1 LPLKHY
7 FVQCSNDAAE
17 DVMVSKTPVTKAA
30 KPAAKAPVK
39 RAPVKSTKSA
49 SVPAKAKPVPTPA
62 PVVAETP
69 AIEQPAAPILET
81 APVETPAVETVIE
94 AVIETVTET
103 VAAAA
108 EQAPATIKKEVTKM
122 NDTIK
127 DAAEKGQAYFAEF
140 SAKAKAAA
148 EKSAKAF
155 EDINE
160 FGKGNVEAL
169 VESGKIAAKG
179 FETLGQDYADYAR
192 KQFEGT
198 TAALKGFAAV
208 KSPTEFFKLQ
218 ADFVRGQ
225 FDSFVAES
233 SKNTEAV
240 LKLAG
245 DVAKPISN
253 RVALA
258 AEKIKVAA

>member
-1 LPLKHY
+1 M
-7 FVQCSNDAAE
+7 A
-17 DVMVSKTPVTKAA
+17 SKTPETKAA

-39 RAPVKSTKSA
+39 RAPVKSTKPA
-49 SVPAKAKPVPTPA
+49 SVPVKAKPVPTPA
-62 PVVAETP
+62 PIVAETP
-69 AIEQPAAPILET
+69 AVEQPAAPVLET

-94 AVIETVTET
+94 QVTET
-103 VAAAA
+103 VAEAAQ
-108 EQAPATIKKEVTKM
+108 EAPATIKKEVIKM

-179 FETLGQDYADYAR
+179 LETLGQDYADYAR

>member
-1 LPLKHY
+1 M
-7 FVQCSNDAAE
+7 A
-17 DVMVSKTPVTKAA
+17 SKTPETKAA

-39 RAPVKSTKSA
+39 RTPAKSTKPA
-49 SVPAKAKPVPTPA
+49 SVPVEAKAVPTPA
-62 PVVAETP
+62 PIVAEAP
-69 AIEQPAAPILET
+69 AVEQPAAPVLET

-94 AVIETVTET
+94 TMTET

-108 EQAPATIKKEVTKM
+108 QEAPATIKKEVTKM

-140 SAKAKAAA
+140 STKAKAAA

-155 EDINE
+155 EEINE

-233 SKNTEAV
+233 SKNTEAM

>member
-1 LPLKHY
+1 M
-7 FVQCSNDAAE
+7 A
-17 DVMVSKTPVTKAA
+17 SKTPVTKAA
-30 KPAAKAPVK
+30 KPAAKAPAK
-39 RAPVKSTKSA
+39 RAPVKSTKPASVPVETKPEPVPAPVAVETPAVEQPSA
-49 SVPAKAKPVPTPA
+49 SVV
-62 PVVAETP
+62 
-69 AIEQPAAPILET
+69 ET
-81 APVETPAVETVIE
+81 APVETAVETVTE
-94 AVIETVTET
+94 APAIETPIVET
-103 VAAAA
+103 IAAVA
-108 EQAPATIKKEVTKM
+108 EEAPAAIEKEVTKM

-148 EKSAKAF
+148 EKGAKAF
-155 EDINE
+155 EEMNE

-179 FETLGQDYADYAR
+179 FEALGQGYADYAR

-198 TAALKGFAAV
+198 TAALKSFAAV
-208 KSPTEFFKLQ
+208 KSPTEFFKLHS
-218 ADFVRGQ
+218 DYVRGQ

-233 SKNTEAV
+233 SKNTEAMI
-240 LKLAG
+240 KLAG

>member
-1 LPLKHY
+1 M
-7 FVQCSNDAAE
+7 A
-17 DVMVSKTPVTKAA
+17 SKTPETKAA

-39 RAPVKSTKSA
+39 RTPAKSTKAA
-49 SVPAKAKPVPTPA
+49 SVPVKAKPVPTPA
-62 PVVAETP
+62 PIVAETP
-69 AIEQPAAPILET
+69 AVEQPTAPVLAT
-81 APVETPAVETVIE
+81 APVETPAVETPIVEKI
-94 AVIETVTET
+94 AETVTET

-108 EQAPATIKKEVTKM
+108 QEAPATIEKEVIEM

-127 DAAEKGQAYFAEF
+127 NAADKGQAYFAEF
-140 SAKAKAAA
+140 STKAKAAA

-155 EDINE
+155 EEMNE

-198 TAALKGFAAV
+198 TAALKSFAAV

-233 SKNTEAV
+233 SKNTEAM

-253 RVALA
+253 RVAIA

>member
-1 LPLKHY
+1 M
-7 FVQCSNDAAE
+7 A
-17 DVMVSKTPVTKAA
+17 SKTPETKAA

-39 RAPVKSTKSA
+39 RAPVKSTKPA
-49 SVPAKAKPVPTPA
+49 SVPVKAKPVPTPA
-62 PVVAETP
+62 PIVAETP
-69 AIEQPAAPILET
+69 AVEQPAAPVLET

-94 AVIETVTET
+94 QVTET
-103 VAAAA
+103 VAEAAQ
-108 EQAPATIKKEVTKM
+108 EAPATIEKEVIKM

-179 FETLGQDYADYAR
+179 LETLGQDYADYAR

>member
-1 LPLKHY
+1 
-7 FVQCSNDAAE
+7 VQCSNDAAE

-39 RAPVKSTKSA
+39 RTPVKSTKPA
-49 SVPAKAKPVPTPA
+49 SVPVKAKPAPTPA

-69 AIEQPAAPILET
+69 AVEQPMAPVLET
-81 APVETPAVETVIE
+81 APVETPAVETPIVEKI
-94 AVIETVTET
+94 AETVTET
-103 VAAAA
+103 VAAVA
-108 EQAPATIKKEVTKM
+108 EEAPATIEKEVIKM

-127 DAAEKGQAYFAEF
+127 DAADKGQAYFAEF

-233 SKNTEAV
+233 SKNTEAM

-253 RVALA
+253 RVAIA

>member
-1 LPLKHY
+1 
-7 FVQCSNDAAE
+7 
-17 DVMVSKTPVTKAA
+17 MVSKTPVTKAA

-39 RAPVKSTKSA
+39 RTPVKSTKPA
-49 SVPAKAKPVPTPA
+49 SVPVKAKPVPTPA
-62 PVVAETP
+62 PIVAETP
-69 AIEQPAAPILET
+69 AVEQPAAPVLET

-94 AVIETVTET
+94 QVTET
-103 VAAAA
+103 VAAVA
-108 EQAPATIKKEVTKM
+108 EEAPATIEKEVIKM

-127 DAAEKGQAYFAEF
+127 DAADKGQAYFAEF

-148 EKSAKAF
+148 EKGAKAF

-233 SKNTEAV
+233 SKNTEAM

-253 RVALA
+253 RVAIA

>member
-1 LPLKHY
+1 
-7 FVQCSNDAAE
+7 
-17 DVMVSKTPVTKAA
+17 MVSKTPVTKAA

-39 RAPVKSTKSA
+39 RAPAKSTKLA
-49 SVPAKAKPVPTPA
+49 SVPMEAKPVPAPA
-62 PVVAETP
+62 PIVAETP
-69 AIEQPAAPILET
+69 AVEQPAAPVLRT

-94 AVIETVTET
+94 AVTET

-108 EQAPATIKKEVTKM
+108 QGAPATIEKEVTKM

-127 DAAEKGQAYFAEF
+127 SAADKGQAYFAEF

-179 FETLGQDYADYAR
+179 FETLGQDYAEYAR

-233 SKNTEAV
+233 SKNTEAM

>member
-1 LPLKHY
+1 M
-7 FVQCSNDAAE
+7 A
-17 DVMVSKTPVTKAA
+17 SKTPETKAA
-30 KPAAKAPVK
+30 KPAAKASVK
-39 RAPVKSTKSA
+39 RTPAKSTKPV
-49 SVPAKAKPVPTPA
+49 SVPVEAKAVPTPA
-62 PVVAETP
+62 PIVAETP
-69 AIEQPAAPILET
+69 AVEQPAAPVLET

-94 AVIETVTET
+94 TMTET

-108 EQAPATIKKEVTKM
+108 QEAPATIKKEVTKM

-140 SAKAKAAA
+140 STKAKAAA

-155 EDINE
+155 EEINE

-233 SKNTEAV
+233 SKNTEAM

>member
-1 LPLKHY
+1 
-7 FVQCSNDAAE
+7 
-17 DVMVSKTPVTKAA
+17 MVSKTPVTKAA

-39 RAPVKSTKSA
+39 RTPVKSTKPA
-49 SVPAKAKPVPTPA
+49 SVPVKASPVPTPA
-62 PVVAETP
+62 PIVAETP
-69 AIEQPAAPILET
+69 AVEQPAAPVLET

-94 AVIETVTET
+94 QVTET
-103 VAAAA
+103 VAAVA
-108 EQAPATIKKEVTKM
+108 EEAPATIEKEVIKM

-127 DAAEKGQAYFAEF
+127 DAADKGQAYFAEF

-148 EKSAKAF
+148 EKGAKAF

-233 SKNTEAV
+233 SKNTEAM

-253 RVALA
+253 RVAIA

>member
-1 LPLKHY
+1 M
-7 FVQCSNDAAE
+7 A
-17 DVMVSKTPVTKAA
+17 SKTPVTKAA
-30 KPAAKAPVK
+30 KPAAKAPAK
-39 RAPVKSTKSA
+39 RAPARSA
-49 SVPAKAKPVPTPA
+49 KPAPVAVEAEPVPTPA
-62 PVVAETP
+62 PIVAEPP
-69 AIEQPAAPILET
+69 AVEQPAAPVLET
-81 APVETPAVETVIE
+81 APVEIPAVEPPKVE
-94 AVIETVTET
+94 ENIETVTET

-108 EQAPATIKKEVTKM
+108 QEAPATIKKEVTKM

-127 DAAEKGQAYFAEF
+127 EAAEKGQAYFAEF

-148 EKSAKAF
+148 EKGAKAF

-198 TAALKGFAAV
+198 TAALKSFAAV

-233 SKNTEAV
+233 SKSTEAV

-258 AEKIKVAA
+258 AEKIKVVA